1 MRPPSSETVT
11 LPEAEA
17 IETQFPVLD
26 LHPAA
31 VNNAATA
38 NSATNADINTLI
50 PFFISLLLLIFNC
63 TLPAHKKQLPC
74 IT

>member
-17 IETQFPVLD
+17 IETQFPVFD

-31 VNNAATA
+31 INDAATA
-38 NSATNADINTLI
+38 NSATDADISTLI
-50 PFFISLLLLIFNC
+50 PFFIPLLLLLLDF
-63 TLPAHKKQLPC
+63 PA
-74 IT
+74 